1 MGEKRDRVRELRDQL
16 SSRLGERA
24 AFSSAVYRD
33 APIIMTASQMS
44 SLLPEEIRE
53 MRRLLK
59 DPALRRLSIAERFVE
74 EAIVLQGCDDEFSG
88 QADFECYFP
97 TFEDMDDAQL
107 RTYLTWRA
115 RARRGDVR
123 PTSVSYVYVYLY
135 ELINHVGIE
144 DDLQGWRAL
153 RAFADAYARIDAK
166 ILRLADQWADDY
178 VVYYGLPADLLSPRF
193 GLETSRAQEVLL
205 HAALRSDEELAQA
218 LTRLG
223 GYNVEASAFV
233 SLHRRDFDRVLA
245 RVYRRMEEHYA
256 KTARTYAQRLLGKR
270 QALSCRPFARAV
282 FSDVLDRDDYAYVAG
297 LCDKVYCRNGRWS
310 RVRYAD
316 VQKASRRIGNLV
328 KTVDA
333 CMRKRY
339 GECNPIEAPI
349 TMKFA
354 LKIVDE
360 EAAAVLAER
369 KVAEARVVHIDLG
382 KLAAIRL
389 AADQT
394 AAKLIVDEVADEPG
408 PQPDAGPQP
417 EAGIGGD
424 VSGPVA
430 AAADLA
436 DEELGLL
443 RALLSG
449 GDVRSFE
456 RERGAMASL
465 LAESINEK
473 LFGLFDDIVID
484 AAQDPLR
491 LIEDYR
497 SDIEALV
504 L

>member
-1 MGEKRDRVRELRDQL
+1 M
-16 SSRLGERA
+16 
-24 AFSSAVYRD
+24 
-33 APIIMTASQMS
+33 
-44 SLLPEEIRE
+44 
-53 MRRLLK
+53 
-59 DPALRRLSIAERFVE
+59 
-74 EAIVLQGCDDEFSG
+74 
-88 QADFECYFP
+88 
-97 TFEDMDDAQL
+97 
-107 RTYLTWRA
+107 
-115 RARRGDVR
+115 
-123 PTSVSYVYVYLY
+123 
-135 ELINHVGIE
+135 
-144 DDLQGWRAL
+144 
-153 RAFADAYARIDAK
+153 
-166 ILRLADQWADDY
+166 
-178 VVYYGLPADLLSPRF
+178 
-193 GLETSRAQEVLL
+193 
-205 HAALRSDEELAQA
+205 
-218 LTRLG
+218 
-223 GYNVEASAFV
+223 
-233 SLHRRDFDRVLA
+233 
-245 RVYRRMEEHYA
+245 
-256 KTARTYAQRLLGKR
+256 
-270 QALSCRPFARAV
+270 
-282 FSDVLDRDDYAYVAG
+282 
-297 LCDKVYCRNGRWS
+297 
-310 RVRYAD
+310 RYAD

-382 KLAAIRL
+382 KLAGIRNTL
-389 AADQT
+389 SIRRAVLSGRA
-394 AAKLIVDEVADEPG
+394 
-408 PQPDAGPQP
+408 QPDAGPQP

-443 RALLSG
+443 RVLLSG

>member
-245 RVYRRMEEHYA
+245 RVYRLRRRRGPTRSACWA
-256 KTARTYAQRLLGKR
+256 KGRRSLAGPSPGRSSPMCSTATITPTWRGFATKSIVATDGGRACAMRT
-270 QALSCRPFARAV
+270 C
-282 FSDVLDRDDYAYVAG
+282 
-297 LCDKVYCRNGRWS
+297 
-310 RVRYAD
+310 
-316 VQKASRRIGNLV
+316 
-328 KTVDA
+328 
-333 CMRKRY
+333 RKRA
-339 GECNPIEAPI
+339 GE
-349 TMKFA
+349 
-354 LKIVDE
+354 
-360 EAAAVLAER
+360 
-369 KVAEARVVHIDLG
+369 
-382 KLAAIRL
+382 
-389 AADQT
+389 
-394 AAKLIVDEVADEPG
+394 
-408 PQPDAGPQP
+408 
-417 EAGIGGD
+417 
-424 VSGPVA
+424 
-430 AAADLA
+430 
-436 DEELGLL
+436 
-443 RALLSG
+443 
-449 GDVRSFE
+449 
-456 RERGAMASL
+456 
-465 LAESINEK
+465 
-473 LFGLFDDIVID
+473 
-484 AAQDPLR
+484 
-491 LIEDYR
+491 
-497 SDIEALV
+497 
-504 L
+504 